1 MLSSVFSCK
10 HSLSPIS
17 KIQASL
23 RIQEFDE
30 SLYLYVYQLF
40 RCYLIVFQSA
50 AMERTFLQKTDKNVH
65 KCRKCSFSNPMSI
78 RLRLD
83 QIKEVIVRRS
93 KKYKYGVY

>member
-17 KIQASL
+17 KTQASL

-40 RCYLIVFQSA
+40 RCYLIIFHSA
-50 AMERTFLQKTDKNVH
+50 AMERTFLQKIDKNVLIIANMCPPTPRGG
-65 KCRKCSFSNPMSI
+65 KVEI
-78 RLRLD
+78 
-83 QIKEVIVRRS
+83 
-93 KKYKYGVY
+93 